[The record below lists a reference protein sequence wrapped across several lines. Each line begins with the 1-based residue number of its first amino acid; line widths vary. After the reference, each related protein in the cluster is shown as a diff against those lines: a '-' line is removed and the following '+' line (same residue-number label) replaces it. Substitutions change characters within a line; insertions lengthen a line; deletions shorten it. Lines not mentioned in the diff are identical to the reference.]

1 MAAAPTT
8 GVPIQL
14 LHEAESHLVTVEM
27 KSGDAYRG
35 ILIEAEE
42 TMNCQLDEGTGYR
55 YIDR

>member
-42 TMNCQLDEGTGYR
+42 TMNCQLEEGRLYDS
-55 YIDR
+55 I